1 MLIQN
6 EHGYTHFADCC
17 IPTDA
22 SLSGASSYAFSSQV
36 GRVKLRALIFS
47 EGRNALTGLYMQVFK
62 KGNTEVY
69 DYVLRIGVY
78 RKNSTRKIKIR
89 IWIRKFERFF
99 ALPCF
104 YQQKLLK
111 FSLHTERHYF

>member
-6 EHGYTHFADCC
+6 EHGYKHFADGC

-47 EGRNALTGLYMQVFK
+47 AGRNALTGLYMQVFK

-78 RKNSTRKIKIR
+78 RKNSTHT
-89 IWIRKFERFF
+89 
-99 ALPCF
+99 
-104 YQQKLLK
+104 KLKEEYGFGNSNGFLLYHAFINK
-111 FSLHTERHYF
+111 NY